1 MPTIP
6 HRPQPPGCPACADP
20 VAVVLRPEHQVRPL
34 GGTVALFRCP
44 ACGTLI
50 LDDITGWKGSGI
62 VFRATEADVEAY
74 LVDRGLPV
82 PKPLLEDP

>member
-1 MPTIP
+1 
-6 HRPQPPGCPACADP
+6 
-20 VAVVLRPEHQVRPL
+20 
-34 GGTVALFRCP
+34 VALFRCP